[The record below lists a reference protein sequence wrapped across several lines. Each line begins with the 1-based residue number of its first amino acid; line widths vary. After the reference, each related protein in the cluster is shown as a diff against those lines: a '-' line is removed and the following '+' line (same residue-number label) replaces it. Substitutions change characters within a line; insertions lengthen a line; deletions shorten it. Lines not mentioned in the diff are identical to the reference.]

1 MRSAKALAPVPLL
14 LLLGSGLAG
23 CGLLRVDE
31 GAVARLPLESKLDL
45 IEAENDLFIAIDSVD
60 EAANRVL
67 ETKDDY
73 KNADKRIAEADEALK
88 NAEAAK
94 DPKQVEVAKLSVQ
107 ESKDKKEFLSSWVD
121 VMWAMLDLEKAKLE
135 LARGRYERNRA
146 QAVKKANVEGA
157 QKITLADFDKQVA
170 ALEAEVKAQT
180 AAAQKQNAAAE
191 KVRGT
196 WYATR
201 RALSA
206 KTGGAQGSA
215 WVE

>member
-1 MRSAKALAPVPLL
+1 MRNAFAIGAAACL
-14 LLLGSGLAG
+14 LAG
-23 CGLLRVDE
+23 CGLKRVDE
-31 GAVARLPLESKLDL
+31 AAVARLPLESKLDL
-45 IEAENDLFIAIDSVD
+45 IEAENDLFIAIDAVD

-67 ETKDDY
+67 ETKEDY
-73 KNADKRIAEADEALK
+73 KNADKRIAEAEDALEH
-88 NAEAAK
+88 AEAAK
-94 DPKQVEVAKLSVQ
+94 DPKLIEVGKLSVQ
-107 ESKDKKEFLSSWVD
+107 ESKDKREFLSSWVD

-135 LARGRYERNRA
+135 LARGRYERFRA

-157 QKITLADFDKQVA
+157 QNVDVADYDAQVA
-170 ALEAEVKAQT
+170 ALEAKVKELT
-180 AAAQKQNAAAE
+180 ADAQKQNAAAE

-201 RALSA
+201 RALSS